1 VNTQTIEQLTAIVND
16 ASRPEKERKE
26 AAQLILSI
34 GQPAPAPVVE
44 PDDVVS
50 RLKRS
55 FDMLLAQDRHRDFD
69 AEERARV
76 ANLKAIE
83 PEPKP
88 KPAEIVPEPKQS
100 TVADQVKA
108 ASRLCD
114 IELVKLEEKIAA
126 LKAETGG

>member
-1 VNTQTIEQLTAIVND
+1 MAQRETLAGGTKELMEDKIQELTNELLALEGKAPIT
-16 ASRPEKERKE
+16 
-26 AAQLILSI
+26 
-34 GQPAPAPVVE
+34 PAPVIE
-44 PDDVVS
+44 PDDVVT